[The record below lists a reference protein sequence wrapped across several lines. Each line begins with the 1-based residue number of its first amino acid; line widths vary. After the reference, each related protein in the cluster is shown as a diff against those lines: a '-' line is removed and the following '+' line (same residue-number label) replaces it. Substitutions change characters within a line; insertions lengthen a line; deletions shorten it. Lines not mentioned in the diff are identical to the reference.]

1 MWCRDITECLVTE
14 GDRLEAMKEAEQ
26 MCVTVR
32 QNKLLLFL
40 IPMIG
45 LHFHRFR
52 RRRCDLWSS
61 TLQHNF
67 CLNATETW
75 RKALKRGEGHHFIFL
90 THKIQKFCYALLIF
104 FISNFPLEFEQACCT
119 GSWRASKTDQEHS
132 VCFDHYWCA
141 CKGYSHRNGGTS
153 GH

>member
-40 IPMIG
+40 IPVIG

-52 RRRCDLWSS
+52 KGAMTFD
-61 TLQHNF
+61 
-67 CLNATETW
+67 
-75 RKALKRGEGHHFIFL
+75 
-90 THKIQKFCYALLIF
+90 
-104 FISNFPLEFEQACCT
+104 
-119 GSWRASKTDQEHS
+119 RAHYNITS
-132 VCFDHYWCA
+132 V
-141 CKGYSHRNGGTS
+141 
-153 GH
+153 

>member
-75 RKALKRGEGHHFIFL
+75 RKALKRGDGHHFIFL
-90 THKIQKFCYALLIF
+90 THKIQKFWDALLIF
-104 FISNFPLEFEQACCT
+104 FYFQLPPRIWTSLLHWFVESFQNWP
-119 GSWRASKTDQEHS
+119 
-132 VCFDHYWCA
+132 
-141 CKGYSHRNGGTS
+141 GTFCVLWS
-153 GH
+153 LLMCMQGI